1 MRKRDRDKTDKQRE
15 GETEIDKQSKRMNI
29 KKRFAMPPHLRY
41 VFFPF
46 RCVRMYTAE
55 INGARS

>member
-1 MRKRDRDKTDKQRE
+1 MRKRDRDKTNKHRD

-46 RCVRMYTAE
+46 RCVRK
-55 INGARS
+55 